1 MPFAAEVEI
10 AIDDLLTNLVADL
23 LADLSA
29 DIAGDL
35 LANLSANFIRDDLA
49 VVLARTT
56 GVNAS
61 SVEELV
67 RRHTYKERYRMKVW
81 A

>member
-61 SVEELV
+61 SVELV